1 MSAYKDELVKA
12 MNMLGERSDT
22 VFLGQSI
29 LYPGH
34 IMTSTLAGIPKEKML
49 EFPVAEELQLS
60 ASIGLALEG
69 WLPVSL
75 FPRMDFLM
83 RCMDSLVNHLDKM
96 EAISQAA
103 FKPKVLIR
111 TMIGSIH
118 PLHPGPQH
126 CQDYTVALRL
136 MLTNINVVCLEQ
148 AKEIVPAYRRAL
160 KGERS
165 TILVEAPPRR
175 EGYD

>member
-1 MSAYKDELVKA
+1 MSTYRDELVKA
-12 MNMLGERSDT
+12 MNMLGERPNT
-22 VFLGQSI
+22 IFLGQSVAF
-29 LYPGH
+29 PGH
-34 IMTSTLAGIPKEKML
+34 IMTSTLEGVPKEKML

-69 WLPVSL
+69 FLPVSI

-96 EAISQAA
+96 EAMSQGQ

-111 TMIGSIH
+111 TMVGSIH
-118 PLHPGPQH
+118 PMHPGPQH

-148 AKEIVPAYRRAL
+148 AKEIMPAYRRAL

-165 TILVEAPPRR
+165 TILVEAPLHR